1 MRIYRLVIL
10 SRWATARQRSTFW
23 REILSSSRRP
33 RSLSDSGKWCS
44 NQNSNCVNFLGKYEY
59 YENKCQPTQ
68 SNVNAEVSRVFGRSH
83 GRQRNQAR
91 ASITMQDLQ
100 VPRTLNEWQIWGKS
114 VLQIATKENTPFLC
128 DWIILAGLTI
138 NVVPR
143 QGKRMALS
151 EHGHILNACQ
161 LFKAMNEAQVES
173 IVMEAFGKTIP
184 RLVDI
189 EILMSVHNM
198 QCDFI

>member
-10 SRWATARQRSTFW
+10 SRWATARQRTTFW

-100 VPRTLNEWQIWGKS
+100 VPRTFCLKYEANQYFRSRLNNTCWPNDQCCTTTGKEDGIEWARPYS
-114 VLQIATKENTPFLC
+114 
-128 DWIILAGLTI
+128 
-138 NVVPR
+138 
-143 QGKRMALS
+143 
-151 EHGHILNACQ
+151 
-161 LFKAMNEAQVES
+161 
-173 IVMEAFGKTIP
+173 
-184 RLVDI
+184 
-189 EILMSVHNM
+189 
-198 QCDFI
+198 